1 MERLTNC
8 AQSYCEMYCK
18 KYGHCFEDPDD
29 CIFKDEIKMYDELK
43 SIEGIVPFDRL
54 LELADANRA
63 GLLVVLPCNVGD
75 TLFDTYCGDI
85 REKEVVSVGFM
96 LSKSVKHMTIHANNF
111 RGAITEIEI
120 DRIGKEIFYTRE
132 EAEAA
137 LKGGE
142 SDA

>member
-1 MERLTNC
+1 MDRLTFEGNFCDIAQCNAAVCPCGGSCTQKKVWERL
-8 AQSYCEMYCK
+8 
-18 KYGHCFEDPDD
+18 KYYEDAEQD
-29 CIFKDEIKMYDELK
+29 
-43 SIEGIVPFDRL
+43 GR
-54 LELADANRA
+54 
-63 GLLVVLPCNVGD
+63 LVVLPCKVGD
-75 TLFDTYCGDI
+75 TLFDTYFGDI

-137 LKGGE
+137 LAQKGGE
-142 SDA
+142 G

>member
-1 MERLTNC
+1 MERLTDC
-8 AQSYCEMYCK
+8 AQGYCEMYCK

-29 CIFKDEIKMYDELK
+29 CIFKDEIKMYDALK

-54 LELADANRA
+54 LELADADRA
-63 GLLVVLPCNVGD
+63 GRLVVLPCKVGD
-75 TLFDTYCGDI
+75 TLFDTYFGDI

-142 SDA
+142 G